1 MSATASAD
9 AGLPPIGYIAIG
21 WVVMAIGSIMFMNG
35 FGSTYDDYTGEVA
48 NNNGLLAFG
57 WLVASIGSIMFLV
70 GVIAQGVKVGN
81 RHSQRV
87 TLQGDR

>member
-1 MSATASAD
+1 MSQSGSEQSPGAGPLLSATASAD
-9 AGLPPIGYIAIG
+9 AGLPPIGYIAI
-21 WVVMAIGSIMFMNG
+21 
-35 FGSTYDDYTGEVA
+35 
-48 NNNGLLAFG
+48 G